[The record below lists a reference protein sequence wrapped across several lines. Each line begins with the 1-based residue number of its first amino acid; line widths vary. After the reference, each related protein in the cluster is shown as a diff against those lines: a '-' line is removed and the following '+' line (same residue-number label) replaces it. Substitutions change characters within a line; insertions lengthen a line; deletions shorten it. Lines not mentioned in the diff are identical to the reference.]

1 MNTDGDD
8 TPLAPPQQEEQQG
21 DQAIAPLAP
30 PPPPPAAEA
39 AASLSSAS
47 SSALAHAVLRHDQND
62 VTMKSEGSGNKNG
75 LIADGR
81 KMVR

>member
-1 MNTDGDD
+1 MNADGDD

-30 PPPPPAAEA
+30 PPAA
-39 AASLSSAS
+39 AASLSSSSAS
-47 SSALAHAVLRHDQND
+47 SSALAHAVLRHDQDD

-81 KMVR
+81 KMAR

>member
-8 TPLAPPQQEEQQG
+8 TPLAPPQQEQQQG
-21 DQAIAPLAP
+21 DQAIAPLA

-47 SSALAHAVLRHDQND
+47 SSALAHAVLRHDQE

>member
-1 MNTDGDD
+1 MNADGDD

-30 PPPPPAAEA
+30 PPPAAAEA